1 MKKRTLYISVVVAL
15 IIILFVGVATLIRPK
30 SNVDAEGF
38 KSHRMVAHAMGGING
53 IAYSN
58 TYEAFIANYEKGLRI
73 FEVDLLLSKDND
85 LIARHEWSESFT
97 KQDIL
102 EPDKQGSV
110 LTSAEFKAAK
120 IMDQY
125 EPLNWDE
132 ILELMEFYPDVYI
145 VTDTKQIKPD
155 EIDQIF
161 GAIVDSVKTKDPAL
175 LERIVPQIYNQP
187 MWEQL
192 QGIHPFESII
202 FTLYT
207 IHDTDEEVVRF
218 VEEKGITAVTMS
230 ETRANKELIASL
242 NKIGVPSYV
251 HTINDP
257 KVMKKFK
264 RMGAYGF
271 YTDFLTEADGQRR
284 SGWLDFL
291 GL

>member
-1 MKKRTLYISVVVAL
+1 
-15 IIILFVGVATLIRPK
+15 
-30 SNVDAEGF
+30 
-38 KSHRMVAHAMGGING
+38 MVAHAMGGIHG
-53 IAYSN
+53 QAYTN
-58 TYEAFIANYEKGLRI
+58 TYEAFVANYEKGLRI
-73 FEVDLLLSKDND
+73 FEVDLLLSKDDD
-85 LIARHEWSESFT
+85 LIARHEWGESFT
-97 KQDIL
+97 KLMGQQDEL
-102 EPDKQGSV
+102 EPDHQGAV

-120 IMDQY
+120 IMGQY
-125 EPLNWDE
+125 EPLTWDE
-132 ILELMEFYPDVYI
+132 ILDLMEFYPDVYI
-145 VTDTKQIKPD
+145 ITDTKQIKPE

-161 GAIVDSVKTKDPAL
+161 GAIVDSAKAKDPAL

-207 IHDTDEEVVRF
+207 VHDTDKEVLQF
-218 VEEKGITAVTMS
+218 VEDKGISAVTMS
-230 ETRANKELIASL
+230 ETRANKVLIASL

-257 KVMKKFK
+257 KIMNKFK

-284 SGWLDFL
+284 SGWLDFI

>member
-1 MKKRTLYISVVVAL
+1 M
-15 IIILFVGVATLIRPK
+15 RPK
-30 SNVDAEGF
+30 SNVEAEGF
-38 KSHRMVAHAMGGING
+38 KAHRMVAHAMGGING

-73 FEVDLLLSKDND
+73 FEVDLLLSTDND
-85 LIARHEWSESFT
+85 LIARHEWSENMT
-97 KQDIL
+97 KLLGQQDEL
-102 EPDKQGSV
+102 EPDRQGTI

-120 IMDQY
+120 IMGQY
-125 EPLNWDE
+125 EPLNWGE
-132 ILELMEFYPDVYI
+132 ILDLMEFYPDVYI
-145 VTDTKQIKPD
+145 VTDTKQIKTE

-161 GAIVDSVKTKDPAL
+161 GAIVESAKAKDPVL
-175 LERIVPQIYNQP
+175 LERIVPQIYNQS

-207 IHDTDEEVVRF
+207 VHDTDKEVLQF
-218 VEEKGITAVTMS
+218 VEDKGITAVTMS
-230 ETRANKELIASL
+230 ETRANKGLIASL

-251 HTINDP
+251 HTINDT
-257 KVMKKFK
+257 KIMKKFQ

-271 YTDFLTEADGQRR
+271 YTDFLTEDDAKH